1 MAVNQEWMEILAGSQ
16 VFKELPQDALEA
28 IAGVVRPLA
37 VPPQTIIFKEGAPG
51 DCLYIVLSGSVRIF
65 RKNPEGIHLDI
76 SIKGSGDTFGEMA
89 LLTGEP
95 RSADAETI
103 GETQLLV
110 LSNEQLDRI
119 MRDFPDLSKIF
130 AREMRRWLSID
141 EKRLEVQVQE
151 THKSLRMTWVDF
163 VLVIGIIL
171 ILGTVF
177 NASNPNGIPVFPEFP
192 DRKSIPSVSL
202 AVAQEEFNQGET
214 LFLDARPANFFKKGH
229 IKGAVNIPLALF
241 DIVYLMTLAKEEKG
255 KKIIVYGGT
264 ISKLYDLE
272 LAQKL
277 LLRGYEQVRILDGG
291 LSAWE
296 GKGYPVEEKDNK

>member
-16 VFKELPQDALEA
+16 VFKELSKDALEA
-28 IAGVVRPLA
+28 IAGVVQPLA
-37 VPPQTIIFKEGAPG
+37 VLPKTIIFKEGDPG
-51 DCLYIVLSGSVRIF
+51 DSLYIVASGSVRIF

-163 VLVIGIIL
+163 VLVIGVIL

-177 NASNPNGIPVFPEFP
+177 NASNPNGIPIFPEFP

-202 AVAQEEFNQGET
+202 PVAQEEFNKGET
-214 LFLDARPANFFKKGH
+214 LFLDARPANFFKKRH
-229 IKGAVNIPLALF
+229 IKGAVNIPLTLF

-264 ISKLYDLE
+264 ISKLNDLE

>member
-1 MAVNQEWMEILAGSQ
+1 MAVNQEWMEILARSP
-16 VFKELPQDALEA
+16 VFKELPKDALEA
-28 IAGVVRPLA
+28 IAGVVQPLA
-37 VPPQTIIFKEGAPG
+37 VPPKTIIFKEGDPG

-65 RKNPEGIHLDI
+65 RKSQEGIHLDI
-76 SIKGSGDTFGEMA
+76 SIKVSGETFGEMA

-95 RSADAETI
+95 RSADVETI

-119 MRDFPDLSKIF
+119 MRDFPELSKIF
-130 AREMRRWLSID
+130 AREMRRWLGIG
-141 EKRLEVQVQE
+141 EKRLEIQVQE
-151 THKSLRMTWVDF
+151 TQKSLRMTWVDF
-163 VLVIGIIL
+163 VLVIGVIL

-177 NASNPNGIPVFPEFP
+177 NASNPNGIPIFPEFP

-202 AVAQEEFNQGET
+202 PAALEEFKKGET
-214 LFLDARPANFFKKGH
+214 LFLDARPANFFKTGH
-229 IKGAVNIPLALF
+229 IKGAVNAPLPLF

-277 LLRGYEQVRILDGG
+277 ILRGYEQVRILNGG

-296 GKGYPVEEKDNK
+296 GKGYPVNEKDNK